1 MCRKILASGFVL
13 WRWHF
18 FAKSVFRGR
27 VRRYSPRGWN
37 EILPVRKAR
46 AKRRFPVTEVFSLV
60 VEEQVKM
67 SEMPGSSAASYGS
80 FFPRWTSTR
89 RGGLLLS
96 PAFPDEFQPG
106 EGTGGGRRIML
117 SSWVAAPPCAA
128 NSRRLN
134 CLPDGVT
141 CRYAAYTGDELA
153 TSICAMKNLGG
164 AAARSAKRS

>member
-18 FAKSVFRGR
+18 LQKRFSRLREALFPTRAEWNFAGSKSASG
-27 VRRYSPRGWN
+27 
-37 EILPVRKAR
+37 AT
-46 AKRRFPVTEVFSLV
+46 FPVTEVFSL

-96 PAFPDEFQPG
+96 PAFPDEFQPR

-141 CRYAAYTGDELA
+141 CRYAAYSDELA

-164 AAARSAKRS
+164 AARSAKRS

>member
-18 FAKSVFRGR
+18 LQKRFLRPREALFPTRAEWNFAGSKSASGAMF
-27 VRRYSPRGWN
+27 
-37 EILPVRKAR
+37 PVR
-46 AKRRFPVTEVFSLV
+46 EVFSLV
-60 VEEQVKM
+60 KEQVKM
-67 SEMPGSSAASYGS
+67 SEMPGSSTASYGS

-106 EGTGGGRRIML
+106 EGTSGGRRIML
-117 SSWVAAPPCAA
+117 SSWVAVPPCAA

-141 CRYAAYTGDELA
+141 CRYAAYTSDELA
-153 TSICAMKNLGG
+153 TSICTMKNLSG
-164 AAARSAKRS
+164 AARSAKRS

>member
-1 MCRKILASGFVL
+1 M
-13 WRWHF
+13 
-18 FAKSVFRGR
+18 
-27 VRRYSPRGWN
+27 
-37 EILPVRKAR
+37 
-46 AKRRFPVTEVFSLV
+46 
-60 VEEQVKM
+60 KM

-96 PAFPDEFQPG
+96 LAFPDEFLPG

-117 SSWVAAPPCAA
+117 SSWVAPCAA

-141 CRYAAYTGDELA
+141 CRYAAYTSDELA

-164 AAARSAKRS
+164 VARSAERP